1 MNHPAARALRLLVF
15 DWDGTLMDS
24 AARIVSC
31 MEAAMRELGIA
42 SPGTARVKEIIGL
55 GLHEALDTLFP
66 GAEQALREALAE
78 RYRYHFLVADP
89 TPSILFPGVRE
100 TLQTLRAQ
108 GYLLAVATGKSRRG
122 LDRALDETGLA
133 HLLDATR
140 CADEAFS
147 KPHPQMLLDILD
159 HLAVEPGEA
168 LVIGDTEY
176 DLLMARNAAV
186 DAVAVCYG
194 VHEPVR
200 LQRLQPLACLD
211 HVSDLLPWLEGRERR
226 QRAS

>member
-1 MNHPAARALRLLVF
+1 MNPWAEWSLRLLVF

-31 MEAAMRELGIA
+31 MQAAMRELGVE
-42 SPGTARVKEIIGL
+42 SPGTARVTEIIGL
-55 GLHEALDTLFP
+55 GLQEALDALFP
-66 GAEQALREALAE
+66 GVPQALREALAD

-89 TPSILFPGVRE
+89 TPSVLFPGVRE
-100 TLQTLRAQ
+100 TLQTLHAQ

-122 LDRALDETGLA
+122 LDRALDEIGLA
-133 HLLDATR
+133 HLLDASR

-159 HLAVEPGEA
+159 HLAVEPREA
-168 LVIGDTEY
+168 LVIGDTAY
-176 DLLMARNAAV
+176 DLLMAHNAGVA
-186 DAVAVCYG
+186 AVAVCYG
-194 VHEPVR
+194 VHEPAR
-200 LQRLQPLACLD
+200 LRRLQPLACLD
-211 HVSDLLPWLEGRERR
+211 RVTDLLPWLEGSDWR